1 MQLVGMN
8 FQTGS
13 GAMTDV
19 LMQEMK
25 QHV

>member
-1 MQLVGMN
+1 MGMN

-19 LMQEMK
+19 LMQEMQ

>member
-1 MQLVGMN
+1 MGMN